1 VPNQPVLD
9 VLRPSGQAWQEGRNV
24 QVVDG
29 GAIAFG
35 RHLDEPAIDC
45 GAFLF
50 PPQVFGCQLQAA
62 ADGDHTLAGLGLRGA
77 FLRRPPAA

>member
-1 VPNQPVLD
+1 M
-9 VLRPSGQAWQEGRNV
+9 

-45 GAFLF
+45 GAFLL

-62 ADGDHTLAGLGLRGA
+62 AEGDHTLAGLGLRVA